1 MHQFKVH
8 FDSYK
13 EFEVTVRQ
21 FTGRLSRD
29 LNQPWRYTT
38 AGIELIEFMVRWY
51 PNWWKR
57 LDPHV

>member
-8 FDSYK
+8 FDTYR
-13 EFEVTVRQ
+13 EFETTVRQ

-38 AGIELIEFMVRWY
+38 AGVELIEFMVRWY
-51 PNWWKR
+51 PNLW
-57 LDPHV
+57 V